1 MALTDP
7 APTPPSRPIVQLW
20 RPTQRFACEG
30 VSFDPEVP
38 IADHELVRR
47 ILAEYPLLFE
57 PEFQS

>member
-1 MALTDP
+1 
-7 APTPPSRPIVQLW
+7 
-20 RPTQRFACEG
+20 

-57 PEFQS
+57 PELQS